1 MAGAGTLI
9 ASYDQVRVQPHLGR
23 ILQCSARCRLPA
35 GGAVPTFAARSSW
48 RHDIT
53 RGARARPAKAHY
65 GAPIR
70 MRGWT
75 LDGAGKQEARKQAT
89 ACCGDTS
96 LIANW
101 RRTSQIARGTATCG
115 SVGNPRALGH
125 QHHQHHQPT
134 VVTVGERRRAM
145 MRRSGRPGKLEQQCE
160 CAVCLLSR
168 RFELWP
174 CQTSRSGRFVSLWA
188 AHGVA
193 SSRA

>member
-1 MAGAGTLI
+1 LRLAAAGDMTSHGVHVRAPLRPVTAPPFACVAG
-9 ASYDQVRVQPHLGR
+9 R
-23 ILQCSARCRLPA
+23 
-35 GGAVPTFAARSSW
+35 
-48 RHDIT
+48 
-53 RGARARPAKAHY
+53 
-65 GAPIR
+65 
-70 MRGWT
+70 WT
-75 LDGAGKQEARKQAT
+75 LDGVGKQEARKQAA

-125 QHHQHHQPT
+125 QHHQPT

-160 CAVCLLSR
+160 RAVCLLSR